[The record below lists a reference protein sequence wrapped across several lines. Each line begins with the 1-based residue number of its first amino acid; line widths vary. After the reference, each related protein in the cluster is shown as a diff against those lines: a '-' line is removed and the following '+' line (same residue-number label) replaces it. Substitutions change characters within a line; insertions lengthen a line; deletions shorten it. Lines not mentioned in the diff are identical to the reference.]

1 MKFFIGFIS
10 LSIALACNNTGQLSS
25 SSSTEPENQID
36 SISYAIGQDLG
47 SNFSRNEI
55 EINYEAFY
63 QGLMSAANGQELAL
77 TPDEQKALMIRLQQ
91 EIQAKQMAQAPQNPR
106 QQMPQSKVKTG
117 DIAPEISL
125 PTPEGEIMNL
135 SDLRGKVV
143 LVDFWASWCK
153 PCRIENPRVV
163 AMYNKYKDQGFEIY
177 GVSLDRT
184 RDAWLKAIEQD
195 GLTWHHVSDLKFWQ
209 SAAAQTYGVR
219 GIPYTVLLD
228 KEGKIVAE
236 SLRGQALEEKVASL
250 LAAN

>member
-1 MKFFIGFIS
+1 MKFLIGFLS
-10 LSIALACNNTGQLSS
+10 LSIALACNNTGNLSAP
-25 SSSTEPENQID
+25 TGGEPENHID

-47 SNFSRNEI
+47 ANFSRNEI
-55 EINYEAFY
+55 EVNYEAFY
-63 QGLMSAANGQELAL
+63 QGLMSAANSQEPVLSEEDQRALLA
-77 TPDEQKALMIRLQQ
+77 RLQT
-91 EIQAKQMAQAPQNPR
+91 EIRQKQMANAPK
-106 QQMPQSKVKTG
+106 QQSPKSNVTTG
-117 DIAPEISL
+117 QVAPEISL
-125 PTPEGEIMNL
+125 PQPDGTVMSL

-163 AMYNKYKDQGFEIY
+163 QMYNKYKDQGFEIY
-177 GVSLDRT
+177 GVSLDRNK
-184 RDAWLKAIEQD
+184 DAWVQAIEKD

-209 SAAAQTYGVR
+209 SEAAQTYGVR

-228 KEGKIVAE
+228 KEGRIVAE